1 MHLKRQKSPKNWPIY
16 RKGTKYIVR
25 PRFSIGKGLPLLI
38 ILRDVLGVVQ
48 NRKEAKR
55 ALHEKQILVNN
66 KIARDERNN
75 VLLLDTISILPM
87 KKYYR
92 LSLSDK
98 GKFGVKEIKE
108 SEANQKISKIV
119 NKKILK
125 GKKIQLNLSDGRN
138 FISDIKCNINDSAKI
153 NLKEKKIESCLELKE
168 KAKVI
173 VFAGKHMGGIG
184 IIKKINK
191 EEKMAKLDID
201 KKIVNTLISQF
212 MVIE

>member
-25 PRFSIGKGLPLLI
+25 PRSNIGKGLPLLV
-38 ILRDVLGVVQ
+38 ILRDVLGIAQ
-48 NRKEAKR
+48 NRKEVKK
-55 ALHEKQILVNN
+55 ALHEKKILVNN
-66 KIARDERNN
+66 KIAKDERNN
-75 VLLLDTISILPM
+75 VLLLDTISILPL
-87 KKYYR
+87 KKHYR
-92 LSLSDK
+92 LGLSDK
-98 GKFGVKEIKE
+98 GKFEVKEIKE

-138 FISDIKCNINDSAKI
+138 FISDIKCSINDSAKI
-153 NLKEKKIESCLELKE
+153 NLKEKKIEGCLGLKE

-173 VFAGKHMGGIG
+173 VFAGKHTGGIG
-184 IIKKINK
+184 TIKKINQ
-191 EEKMAKLDID
+191 EKKIAELDIN

-212 MVIE
+212 IVIE

>member
-25 PRFSIGKGLPLLI
+25 PRFNIGKGLPLLI
-38 ILRDVLGVVQ
+38 ILRDVLGIAQ
-48 NRKEAKR
+48 NRKEVKK

-66 KIARDERNN
+66 KIATDERNN

-87 KKYYR
+87 KKHYR
-92 LSLSDK
+92 LGLSDK
-98 GKFGVKEIKE
+98 GKFGVTEIKE

-138 FISDIKCNINDSAKI
+138 FISDIKCNTNDSAKI
-153 NLKEKKIESCLELKE
+153 NLKEKKIEGCLGLKE

-173 VFAGKHMGGIG
+173 VFAGKHTGGIG
-184 IIKKINK
+184 TIKKINQEK
-191 EEKMAKLDID
+191 KMAELDIN

>member
-25 PRFSIGKGLPLLI
+25 PRSNIEKGLPLLV
-38 ILRDVLGVVQ
+38 ILRDVLRIAQ
-48 NRKEAKR
+48 NRKEVKR

-66 KIARDERNN
+66 KIARDERSN
-75 VLLLDTISILPM
+75 VLLLETISILPL
-87 KKYYR
+87 KKHYR
-92 LSLSDK
+92 LGLSDK
-98 GKFGVKEIKE
+98 GKFEVKEIKE
-108 SEANQKISKIV
+108 NEVNQKISKIV

-125 GKKIQLNLSDGRN
+125 GKKTQLNLSDGRN

-153 NLKEKKIESCLELKE
+153 NLKEKKIEGCLGLKE
-168 KAKVI
+168 KAKVL
-173 VFAGKHMGGIG
+173 VFAGKHTGERGT
-184 IIKKINK
+184 IKKINQEK
-191 EEKMAKLDID
+191 KMAELNIN